1 MDLSNKKKSTQEIW
15 NNSALAGVNSSYLEE
30 LYEIFLS
37 APEQLTD
44 QWRTY
49 FERMQNQ
56 DKTIIDVSHHAIK
69 QEFIASFK
77 QNPQQINKRSSNRVA
92 APQRSNYQITQP
104 KSSSSEMQPDQV
116 KVLQFINA
124 YRFLGHQDAN
134 TNPFSNV
141 VKNPVAEL
149 TMEYYD
155 FNEQTLEQSFE
166 TGSLIGAKKLKLKE
180 IIKILQA
187 TYSGSVGAEYM
198 HLSNIKEKRWIQHY
212 LETRQGKL
220 SFKKKI
226 KVELLKNLIAAEG
239 LEQYLHT
246 KYVGQKRFSL
256 EGSESLIPL
265 LKELI
270 HRGGSEHHLEEIAIG
285 MAHRGRINVLINI
298 MGKTPSDLF
307 MEFEGKSVNTLGTGD
322 VKYHMGFSTD
332 LETGNGPVHV
342 ALAFNPSHLEI
353 IAPVVEGSV
362 RARQDRRHDKDGRHV
377 IPIVIHG
384 DAAFAGQGVV
394 METFN
399 MSQSRGYSTKGTIHI
414 VVNNQIGFTT
424 SKQEDARST
433 MYCTDV
439 AKMVNAPII
448 HVNGDDPEAVIY
460 TTQLA
465 LDYRMT
471 FSKDIVID
479 MVCYRRHGH
488 SEADEPMVTQPQMYK
503 IIRNKTTTLSLYAH
517 KLISKGILSESDF
530 NQYKVDYR
538 ENLDKGNSM
547 VAKYQYPDDV
557 AYPYISDWS
566 KYKKCDKNFPFD
578 NDVETQVDETTLQY
592 CYKRINNLPEG
603 FELHRNVQKILASRD
618 KMAEGL
624 NPVDW
629 GFAETM
635 AYATLLNDGYSIR
648 LSGQDSGRGTFFHRH
663 AILHNQKDTSVH
675 IPLRNL
681 NTDDVTF
688 LVSNSLLSEEAV
700 LAFEYGY
707 ATTDPRTMVIWEAQF
722 GDFANNAQVVIDQFI
737 SAGEQKW
744 NRLCGLVMLLPH
756 GFEGQ
761 GPEHSSARLERYL
774 QLCAQHNMQVCV
786 PSNASQI
793 FHLLRRQMLLSCR
806 RPLIIMSPKS
816 LLRLPAAMSNLTKLS
831 NGFFQTL
838 IPDIRS
844 NDVAKINRV
853 IFCSGKIYYAL
864 NAAREKQ
871 NRTDIAILR
880 IEQLYPFPTK
890 QVENEMNRYL
900 NVKKF
905 VWCQEEPMN
914 QGAWYSSQHH
924 IRHAIGKSRYLE
936 YAGRP
941 LLAAPAVGNIK
952 IHRDQEIKLIAD
964 AFGEL

>member
-1 MDLSNKKKSTQEIW
+1 MDLSNKKKSLQEIW
-15 NNSALAGVNSSYLEE
+15 NNSALAGANSSYLEE
-30 LYEIFLS
+30 LYEIFLRE
-37 APEQLTD
+37 PGLLTA

-49 FERMQNQ
+49 FERLQINNQ
-56 DKTIIDVSHHAIK
+56 TQIDISHDVIRE
-69 QEFIASFK
+69 EFIASFK
-77 QNPQQINKRSSNRVA
+77 QRRENHVASKIQTRLTQSSNSDIH
-92 APQRSNYQITQP
+92 PNQI
-104 KSSSSEMQPDQV
+104 

-124 YRFLGHQDAN
+124 YRFLGHQTAN
-134 TNPFSNV
+134 VNPLPRTTEIV
-141 VKNPVAEL
+141 VEEL
-149 TMEYYD
+149 TLEYYQ
-155 FNEQTLEQSFE
+155 FTKATLEQKFE
-166 TGSLIGAKKLKLKE
+166 TGSLVAAERLTLKD

-187 TYSGSVGAEYM
+187 TYSGSLGAEYM
-198 HLSNIKEKRWIQHY
+198 HLSNIQEKRWMQQY
-212 LETRQGKL
+212 LESRQGNFAY
-220 SFKKKI
+220 SSEIKK
-226 KVELLKNLIAAEG
+226 ELLQNLVAAEG

-265 LKELI
+265 LKGLVK
-270 HRGGSEHHLEEIAIG
+270 RGGIQHHIEEMAIG

-307 MEFEGKSVNTLGTGD
+307 MEFEGKSTNKLGTGD
-322 VKYHMGFSTD
+322 VKYHLGFSTD
-332 LETGNGPVHV
+332 LDTGNGPVHL

-362 RARQDRRHDKDGRHV
+362 RARQDRRHDKEGKYV

-439 AKMVNAPII
+439 AKMVNAPIL
-448 HVNGDDPEAVIY
+448 HVNGDDPEAVLF
-460 TTQLA
+460 TAQLA

-479 MVCYRRHGH
+479 MVSYRRHGH

-503 IIRNKTTTLSLYAH
+503 IIHEQNTTLSIYGD
-517 KLISKGILSESDF
+517 KLISEGLITKVQLS
-530 NQYKVDYR
+530 QLKVDYR
-538 ENLDKGNSM
+538 EGLDEGKSM
-547 VAKYQYPDDV
+547 VEKYHYDNKV
-557 AYPYISDWS
+557 TYPYVSDWS
-566 KYKKCDKNFPFD
+566 QYKKCDPNFPFD
-578 NDVETQVDETTLQY
+578 PDLITQVDSTTLND
-592 CYKRINNLPEG
+592 CYKQISKIPDG
-603 FELHRNVQKILASRD
+603 FELHRNVKKILSARD
-618 KMAEGL
+618 KMAKGESL
-624 NPVDW
+624 VDW

-635 AYATLLNDGYSIR
+635 AYATLLNDGFSIR

-681 NTDDVTF
+681 NTKDVTF
-688 LVSNSLLSEEAV
+688 LVSNSPLSEEAV
-700 LAFEYGY
+700 LAYEYGY
-707 ATTDPRTMVIWEAQF
+707 ATTDPKTLVIWEAQF

-774 QLCAQHNMQVCV
+774 QLCAQHNIQVCV
-786 PSNASQI
+786 PSNAAQI

-816 LLRLPAAMSNLTKLS
+816 LLRLPAAMSDIAKLS
-831 NGFFQTL
+831 EGEFETL
-838 IPDIRS
+838 RADIEID
-844 NDVAKINRV
+844 NTDKITRI

-864 NAAREKQ
+864 NDARKEK
-871 NRTDIAILR
+871 NRSDIAILR
-880 IEQLYPFPTK
+880 IEQLYPFPTE
-890 QVENEMNRYL
+890 QVEKEIALYS
-900 NVKKF
+900 NVQKF
-905 VWCQEEPMN
+905 IWCQEEPMN

-924 IRHAIGKSRYLE
+924 LRHAIGKSQYLE
-936 YAGRP
+936 YAGRA
-941 LLAAPAVGNIK
+941 LLAAPAVGNIN
-952 IHRDQEIKLIAD
+952 IHKQQQTRLIAD
-964 AFGEL
+964 AFGEDHDFN